1 MTSLWPA
8 DLRRYAL
15 AFAGWLVAL
24 GLTYVLGPYLV
35 KTIFILFWPAVF
47 VSAWYA
53 GRGPAYLTIGLSVLA
68 VGYFITAP
76 TGLAFPVEPSD
87 LVSLLFFLLLGAGV
101 TELTTAFRRSRARAQ
116 VAEAAAA
123 ARAAEL
129 QDQAMELEMQ
139 AEELLRVN
147 GGLQQSEARF
157 RRLFDDNPM
166 PMWLF
171 DEESLQFLDVNNAAV
186 RHYGYSRQEFLQMT
200 LRDIRPASE
209 VARLERAI
217 ADGVDAA
224 RDQRGTFRHRKKDGT
239 LIDVAITAQQGE
251 HDGRRARVVLAA
263 DVTERES
270 LLRAERLARAVAED
284 ANQAKT
290 DFLATMSHEL
300 RTPLNAIAGYA
311 ELLEMGIHGPV
322 TGDQR
327 VALERI
333 QRSQRHLLGLIND
346 ILNFAK
352 LSAGRV
358 EYDIADVMVRR
369 AIDTLE
375 PLVQPQIRFKQI
387 RFSRDACADELKVR
401 ADDEKF
407 GQILLNLLSNAIRFT
422 NEQGAIAISCEAR
435 GDVVLIDVR
444 DTGIGIPADR
454 LGHIFEPFV
463 QINRRLSAPHEGTGL
478 GLAISRDLARA
489 MGGDITVES
498 ELGVGSTFRVAL
510 PRA

>member
-1 MTSLWPA
+1 M
-8 DLRRYAL
+8 RRYGVAL
-15 AFAGWLVAL
+15 LGWLLAL
-24 GLTYVLGPYLV
+24 GVTYALGPYLV

-53 GRGPAYLTIGLSVLA
+53 GRGPAYMTVVLSLLA
-68 VGYFITAP
+68 VDYLMMAP
-76 TGLAFPVEPSD
+76 RGFSLPQEPSD
-87 LVSLLFFLLLGAGV
+87 LVSLLFFLLLAAGV
-101 TELTTAFRRSRARAQ
+101 AELTTGFRQSRARAL
-116 VAEAAAA
+116 VAEGGAA

-129 QDQAMELEMQ
+129 QYQAMELEMQ
-139 AEELLRVN
+139 AEELQRVN
-147 GGLQQSEARF
+147 LGLLQSEARF
-157 RRLFDDNPM
+157 RRLFDDNPL

-171 DEESLQFLDVNNAAV
+171 DEESLRFLDVNNAAV
-186 RHYGYSRQEFLQMT
+186 RHYGYSREEFLRMT
-200 LRDIRPASE
+200 VRDIRPASE
-209 VARLERAI
+209 IGRLERVMAEGL
-217 ADGVDAA
+217 DGAQDHW
-224 RDQRGTFRHRKKDGT
+224 GTFRHRKKDGT
-239 LIDVAITAQQGE
+239 LIDVAITAQEAE
-251 HDGRRARVVLAA
+251 HDGRKARVVLAA
-263 DVTERES
+263 DVTDREN
-270 LLRAERLARAVAED
+270 LLRAERLARAVAEE

-327 VALERI
+327 GALERI

-358 EYDIADVMVRR
+358 EYDITDVVVRR

-375 PLVQPQIRFKQI
+375 PLVAPQIRLKRI
-387 RFSRDACADELKVR
+387 RFTRDACADELKVR
-401 ADDEKF
+401 ADEEKL

-422 NEQGAIAISCEAR
+422 AEEGTISISCEAR
-435 GDVVLIDVR
+435 GDVGLIDVR

-454 LGHIFEPFV
+454 LVQIFEPFV

-489 MGGDITVES
+489 MGGDISVES

>member
-1 MTSLWPA
+1 M
-8 DLRRYAL
+8 RRYVL

-24 GLTYVLGPYLV
+24 GLTNALEPYLV

-53 GRGPAYLTIGLSVLA
+53 GRGPAYLAIVLSVLA
-68 VGYFITAP
+68 VGSFMMVPQGSVLSA
-76 TGLAFPVEPSD
+76 EPGD

-101 TELTTAFRRSRARAQ
+101 TELTTGFRRSRARAQ
-116 VAEAAAA
+116 VAEANAAA
-123 ARAAEL
+123 WAAEL

-139 AEELLRVN
+139 AEELQRANV
-147 GGLQQSEARF
+147 GLQRSEGRF

-171 DEESLQFLDVNNAAV
+171 DEESLRFLDVNNAAV

-200 LRDIRPASE
+200 VLEIRPASE
-209 VARLERAI
+209 VARLERALAEGI
-217 ADGVDAA
+217 DAA
-224 RDQRGTFRHRKKDGT
+224 QDQWGTFRHRKKDGT

-263 DVTERES
+263 DVTEREN
-270 LLRAERLARAVAED
+270 LLRAERRARAIAED

-322 TGDQR
+322 TGEQR
-327 VALERI
+327 IALERI

-358 EYDIADVMVRR
+358 EYDIGDVAVRR

-375 PLVQPQIRFKQI
+375 PLVQPQLRFKRI
-387 RFSRDACADELKVR
+387 RFSRDACAEDLKAR
-401 ADDEKF
+401 ADEEKL

-422 NEQGAIAISCEAR
+422 REEGEITLSCEEH

-498 ELGVGSTFRVAL
+498 ELGVGSTFRVTL
-510 PRA
+510 PRARPD